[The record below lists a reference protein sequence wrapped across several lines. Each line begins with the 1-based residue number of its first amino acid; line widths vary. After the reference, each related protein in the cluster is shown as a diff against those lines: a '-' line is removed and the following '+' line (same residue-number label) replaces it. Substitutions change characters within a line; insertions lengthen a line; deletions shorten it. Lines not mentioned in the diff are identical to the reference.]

1 MLENLIR
8 SMGIGEE
15 HVVIDTTTNTGE
27 PDDIV
32 KVIMESNSEE
42 KNQEL
47 LRNVTKIAQYT
58 GKGEE
63 KK

>member
-1 MLENLIR
+1 
-8 SMGIGEE
+8 MGISD
-15 HVVIDTTTNTGE
+15 DT
-27 PDDIV
+27 V
-32 KVIMESNSEE
+32 KAILKPNSEE

-47 LRNVTKIAQYT
+47 LRDVTKIAQYT